1 MRLGKWGTVLKVAA
15 FGGLG
20 IVTARIGANVYD
32 KFLSSTVEGNGAGV
46 RGWLGK
52 VVRLV
57 SMGVIVTA
65 GDKALAAAR
74 VNPMNRTAFRLAG
87 YGEAGRQAIGML
99 VKQASAPTFAT
110 LGPWGFNGPDPR
122 MAAAYGLE
130 GPGSGYYGQLSP
142 GSFDGLEDADSFL
155 GGVEEI
161 DSFDGPFAGR

>member
-1 MRLGKWGTVLKVAA
+1 MRLGRLGPILKVAA

-32 KFLSSTVEGNGAGV
+32 KFLSSTVEGNGQGV

-57 SMGVIVTA
+57 SMGVVVTA

-74 VNPMNRTAFRLAG
+74 VAPQNRTAFRLAG

-99 VKQASAPTFAT
+99 IKQASAPTFAT

-122 MAAAYGLE
+122 MSAAYGLD
-130 GPGSGYYGQLSP
+130 GNGSGYFAQLNP
-142 GSFDGLEDADSFL
+142 GNFDGLEDVDSFL
-155 GGVEEI
+155 GGVEDV